1 MELLQS
7 ELKVFDGTV
16 KKEYHQDGY
25 YITDVTVGST
35 LMQFNL
41 SEKTGSS
48 YTVKNKDNIMN
59 NQAAAAKVVS
69 AEQSSTTR
77 QGVIVKLAFDNKP
90 ETDEPLILTAK
101 MKIQGKKQF
110 NWMLTRVRSVIFIMY
125 MQRADWIVRGQIRHR
140 QFSMQT
146 V

>member
-1 MELLQS
+1 
-7 ELKVFDGTV
+7 
-16 KKEYHQDGY
+16 
-25 YITDVTVGST
+25 
-35 LMQFNL
+35 
-41 SEKTGSS
+41 
-48 YTVKNKDNIMN
+48 MN

-101 MKIQGKKQF
+101 MKNTGKKQF

-125 MQRADWIVRGQIRHR
+125 MQRADWTVHGQIRHR